1 MIDDINVISIYLI
14 LLNRKP
20 YREELNKSKLL
31 NLEELKLKIKSSD
44 EFSNLKTKNIK
55 KIKEIVKNI
64 LNIEYSKLNYEKLL
78 KILINYKYNFDIFE
92 SEFKKNIEILQ
103 KKTEDYYLKN
113 IKVKKQLSNK
123 DIVEVINNDYKL
135 ESYIPITDDFASQCR
150 IRIKELTNQLP
161 C

>member
-20 YREELNKSKLL
+20 HREELNKSKFL
-31 NLEELKLKIKSSD
+31 NLEELKLKISSSD
-44 EFSNLKTKNIK
+44 EFSNFKTKNIK

-64 LNIEYSKLNYEKLL
+64 LNVEYSKLNYEKIL

-92 SEFKKNIEILQ
+92 SKFKKNIEILQ
-103 KKTEDYYLKN
+103 EKTENYYLKHL
-113 IKVKKQLSNK
+113 KVKKQLSNK

-135 ESYIPITDDFASQCR
+135 ESYIPITDDFTNQCR
-150 IRIKELTNQLP
+150 IRIKELSNQLP